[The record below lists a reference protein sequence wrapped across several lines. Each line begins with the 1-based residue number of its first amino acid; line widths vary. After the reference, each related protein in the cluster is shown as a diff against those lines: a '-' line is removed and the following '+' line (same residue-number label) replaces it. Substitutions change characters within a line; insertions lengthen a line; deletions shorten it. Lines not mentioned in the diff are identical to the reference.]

1 LTEFLNKESSRRLCS
16 SNIIDTCKC
25 DFNLLI
31 KFTVHYSSKGLNMI
45 KLENKTV
52 LITGA
57 SAGIGKACAL
67 AFAEVGA
74 NLLLTARRVE
84 RLNKLAE
91 ELVTI
96 HGIKVKPIEL
106 DVRNHNEVKNI
117 LSSFEDEWKN
127 IDVLINN
134 AGLARGF
141 SKIYEG
147 NISDWEEMIDTNIK
161 GLLYV
166 TRQILPIMV
175 ERQRGHIINIGSVA
189 GHETYPLGNVYAATK
204 FAVNALTKSIRMDV
218 LDKNIKVSTVDPGL
232 VETEFSV
239 VRFSGDEEKASN
251 VYKGIIPLT
260 AEDIADAVLFCTTR
274 ADHVNINEIILTP
287 LAQASPIMVHRKQ

>member
-1 LTEFLNKESSRRLCS
+1 MK
-16 SNIIDTCKC
+16 
-25 DFNLLI
+25 
-31 KFTVHYSSKGLNMI
+31 

-52 LITGA
+52 FITGA
-57 SAGIGKACAL
+57 SAGIGKACAM
-67 AFAEVGA
+67 AFAKEGA
-74 NLLLTARRVE
+74 DLLLAARRVE
-84 RLNKLAE
+84 RLSELAE
-91 ELVTI
+91 ELVKE
-96 HGIKVKPIEL
+96 HGIKVKPIKL
-106 DVRNHNEVKNI
+106 DVRNHNEVKNT
-117 LSSFEDEWKN
+117 LSSLEDEWKN
-127 IDVLINN
+127 IAVLINN

-147 NISDWEEMIDTNIK
+147 EISDWEEMIDTNIK

-166 TRQILPIMV
+166 TREVLPQMV
-175 ERQRGHIINIGSVA
+175 EQREGHIINIGSVA
-189 GHETYPLGNVYAATK
+189 GHETYPSGNVYAATK

-260 AEDIADAVLFCTTR
+260 AEDIADAVLYCATR
-274 ADHVNINEIILTP
+274 AEHVNINEIILTP
-287 LAQASPIMVHRKQ
+287 LTQASPTMVHRKK